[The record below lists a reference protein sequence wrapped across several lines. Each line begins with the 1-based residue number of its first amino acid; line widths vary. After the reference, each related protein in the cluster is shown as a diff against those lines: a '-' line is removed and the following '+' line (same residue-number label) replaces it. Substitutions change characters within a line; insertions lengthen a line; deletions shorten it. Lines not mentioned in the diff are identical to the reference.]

1 MDKLYRLLREYNG
14 KDLDDTFIEDAFSI
28 MMEREPN
35 LGSYVKSFTM
45 GPIGYDGVAGYSRET
60 GNIIVDN
67 GLLEGRDDPFIKI
80 FTLMVLRQEIERAR
94 NLQTSIEGTDKIE
107 PIILRCA
114 NKDFLL
120 SQKYIVPLPFEEND
134 LDTLRSRKLINY
146 DSDPDKRISEIRA
159 WRYMVNT
166 LKNCRG
172 SDELFYARTMLRKA
186 YTSGYKN
193 NGFYLDPP
201 TYEFLVNMGFNRE
214 LKLIRK
220 RVDTKGYSFNTRIEL
235 GLPVTYK
242 EAKFGVKKKTK
253 TSGLIIN

>member
-166 LKNCRG
+166 LKIVEEAMNFFMQEQCL
-172 SDELFYARTMLRKA
+172 E
-186 YTSGYKN
+186 
-193 NGFYLDPP
+193 
-201 TYEFLVNMGFNRE
+201 
-214 LKLIRK
+214 KLILA
-220 RVDTKGYSFNTRIEL
+220 DIRIM
-235 GLPVTYK
+235 V
-242 EAKFGVKKKTK
+242 F
-253 TSGLIIN
+253 I